1 MNNSNENSAKYLMQ
15 NPGILKKYI
24 RIKLDFLQECKVS
37 LIFKNQPVKESKGKI
52 SYLNIGR
59 KAMVWFQDM
68 AYSHVFCISQGTRHM
83 DPCSKDFYL
92 RKKKKNPCN
101 MGYIILCCVS
111 NICKLNKLLHHFFSL
126 FSTL

>member
-1 MNNSNENSAKYLMQ
+1 MP

-68 AYSHVFCISQGTRHM
+68 AYSHVSCISQGTRHGPM
-83 DPCSKDFYL
+83 FQGFLPQE
-92 RKKKKNPCN
+92 KKKQNPATW
-101 MGYIILCCVS
+101 V
-111 NICKLNKLLHHFFSL
+111 
-126 FSTL
+126 T